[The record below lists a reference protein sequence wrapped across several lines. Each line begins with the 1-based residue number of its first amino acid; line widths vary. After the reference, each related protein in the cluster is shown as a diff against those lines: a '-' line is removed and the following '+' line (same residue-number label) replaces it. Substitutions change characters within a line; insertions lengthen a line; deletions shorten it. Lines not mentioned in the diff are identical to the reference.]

1 MRTFKTNDGTEWR
14 LSVNVGTVKRCLEE
28 TGLRLTDLF
37 ASEGKIAEFFS
48 DDLKFAEVL
57 WSLVGPQAAASGKN
71 VDDFF
76 QAIDGTVI
84 EAAAEALLAE
94 IVDFFQEPRR
104 TLLRRVLE
112 KYQAAATR
120 LKTEAFD
127 VVNQR
132 LETTNF
138 EEILKNQISNQPT
151 RSSSATSSPVA
162 AA

>member
-1 MRTFKTNDGTEWR
+1 MRTFKTSDGTEWR
-14 LSVNVGTVKRCLEE
+14 ISVNVGTVKRCLEE

-57 WSLVGPQAAASGKN
+57 WSLIGPQAASAGKT

-84 EAAAEALLAE
+84 ESAAESLLAE

-127 VVNQR
+127 AVNQR
-132 LETTNF
+132 LEKTNF
-138 EEILKNQISNQPT
+138 EEILKDQISNQQT